1 MKKFFVGVLTI
12 IIILLFIWLQEYIF
26 NYFSLFGV
34 ITNIGIILIITISM
48 CAGKNIGAIAGLI
61 YGALFDIAFE
71 NSFGVY
77 MLLFGLLGYLVGLLK
92 GEFALD
98 NQFSLLIIVAVS
110 TILIEIANL
119 LFLSFKNT
127 FFDFS
132 YLYVFKVISLEVIY
146 NIFLTFIMYK
156 PLMLLGDIINR
167 SRRAY
172 YEL

>member
-34 ITNIGIILIITISM
+34 IPNIGIILIITISM

-98 NQFSLLIIVAVS
+98 NQFSLLIIVTVS

-146 NIFLTFIMYK
+146 NIFLMFIMYK